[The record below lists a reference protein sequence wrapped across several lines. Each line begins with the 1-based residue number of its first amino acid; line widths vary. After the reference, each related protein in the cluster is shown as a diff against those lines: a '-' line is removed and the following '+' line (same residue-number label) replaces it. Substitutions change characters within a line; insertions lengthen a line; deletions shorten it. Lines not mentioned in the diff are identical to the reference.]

1 MAEEFE
7 PKILGILCNWC
18 TYAGADLAGTSRIQY
33 PPNVRV
39 VRVMCTGRIDPS
51 FVLEAFSLGADAV
64 LISGCH
70 IGDCHYIAGNYKA
83 RRRIALTRKVL
94 EEYGIDPRRL
104 KMTFVSASEG
114 ALWGEVVKDMV
125 KTIKHLG
132 PTPVQMKADMH
143 TAAPGAHGAADDD
156 LAEIAKVSAGKKL
169 EAAPVQKKA

>member
-18 TYAGADLAGTSRIQY
+18 TYAGADLAGVSRAQY

-39 VRVMCTGRIDPS
+39 VRIMCTGRVDPS

-83 RRRIALTRKVL
+83 RRRVALTRKVL
-94 EEYGIDPRRL
+94 EEYGLDGRRL

-114 ALWGEVVKDMV
+114 ALWAEVVRDMV
-125 KTIKHLG
+125 NTVKKLG
-132 PTPVQMKADMH
+132 PSPIQKKVNMAEGH
-143 TAAPGAHGAADDD
+143 AHAGKADDD
-156 LAEIAKVSAGKKL
+156 LAEIAKASAGKKL
-169 EAAPVQKKA
+169 EAAPVQKK

>member
-1 MAEEFE
+1 MADEFE

-39 VRVMCTGRIDPS
+39 IRVMCTGRIDPS
-51 FVLEAFSLGADAV
+51 YVMEAFSLGADAV

-70 IGDCHYIAGNYKA
+70 IGDCHYIAGNFKA
-83 RRRIALTRKVL
+83 RRRIALTRKL
-94 EEYGIDPRRL
+94 LQEYGIDPRRL

-125 KTIKHLG
+125 NTIKKLG
-132 PTPVQMKADMH
+132 PSPVQMKSDLHAGAG
-143 TAAPGAHGAADDD
+143 AAHAADDD
-156 LAEIAKVSAGKKL
+156 LAEIAKFSAGKKL
-169 EAAPVQKKA
+169 EAAPIQKKA

>member
-1 MAEEFE
+1 MADEFE

-18 TYAGADLAGTSRIQY
+18 TYAGSDLAGTSRIQY

-39 VRVMCTGRIDPS
+39 VRVMCTGRVDPS
-51 FVLEAFSLGADAV
+51 FVLEAMSLGADAV

-94 EEYGIDPRRL
+94 EEFGLDGKRL

-114 ALWGEVVKDMV
+114 ALWAEVVKNMV
-125 KTIKHLG
+125 NDIKKLG
-132 PTPVQMKADMH
+132 PTPVQKRVKA
-143 TAAPGAHGAADDD
+143 AAGHGAAAADDD
-156 LAEIAKVSAGKKL
+156 LAELQKISAGKKV
-169 EAAPVQKKA
+169 EAAPVQKS